1 MCFMKPPKIDMPA
14 PQQVVP
20 PPPPLTE
27 ELKEVQFGGED
38 AAKKESSGRKSLT
51 VNRSKTVSSRMATK
65 QTRGMFKRNSAIDS
79 KSS

>member
-1 MCFMKPPKIDMPA
+1 MCFMKPPKIDMPE

-38 AAKKESSGRKSLT
+38 TDKNESSGRKSLT
-51 VNRSKTVSSRMATK
+51 VKRSETVKNRMANK
-65 QTRGMFKRNSAIDS
+65 QTRGMFKRNSAVDS
-79 KSS
+79 KNT